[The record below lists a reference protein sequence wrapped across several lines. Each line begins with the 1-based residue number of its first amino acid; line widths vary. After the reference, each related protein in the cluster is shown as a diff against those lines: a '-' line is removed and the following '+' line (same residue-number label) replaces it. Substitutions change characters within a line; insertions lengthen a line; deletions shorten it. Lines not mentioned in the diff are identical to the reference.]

1 MSSYAFFGS
10 PVFARIILEKLIAND
25 LAPEVLICNPDKPF
39 GRKRILTPPETKKY
53 ILENKLPI
61 KILQPETK
69 DDLVKISEISEI
81 KKLKFG
87 VVAAY
92 SKIIPQSLI
101 DSFPQGI
108 IGTHPSLLPKY
119 RGASPIQAAIL
130 GGDKITGAT
139 LYLLD
144 REMDHGP
151 ILAQESMD
159 ISDKFWNYS
168 RLQEAL
174 ADACANALIRTIPL
188 FSEDKIVP
196 EMQDESKAT
205 YTKKFTT
212 EDGFVDLANED
223 PEIIARKILA
233 LNPDPGTYTL
243 IKTKRVKLLDV
254 SKQPDGSFVITKI
267 QPEGKTPQPAALKL
281 PLK

>member
-1 MSSYAFFGS
+1 MPPYVFFGS
-10 PVFARIILEKLIAND
+10 PLFARIILEKLVANG
-25 LAPEVLICNPDKPF
+25 LIPAVLVCNPDKPF
-39 GRKRILTPPETKKY
+39 GRKQILTPPETKKFV
-53 ILENKLPI
+53 IQNNLSI
-61 KILQPETK
+61 KIIQPETK
-69 DDLVKISEISEI
+69 EDLKNISDIPEI
-81 KKLKFG
+81 KESKFG

-92 SKIIPQSLI
+92 AKIIPQSLI
-101 DSFPQGI
+101 NAFPQGI

-119 RGASPIQAAIL
+119 RGSSPIQNTIL
-130 GGDKITGAT
+130 ENDKITGAT

-144 REMDHGP
+144 EKMDHGP

-159 ISDKFWNYS
+159 ISDKGWNYNQ
-168 RLQEAL
+168 LLEAL
-174 ADACANALIRTIPL
+174 ADACANALIRTLPL
-188 FSEDKIVP
+188 FSENKIVP

-212 EDGFVDLANED
+212 EDGFIDLKNED
-223 PEIIARKILA
+223 PEMIARKIRA

-243 IKTKRVKLLDV
+243 METKRVKLLDI

-281 PLK
+281 SAK